1 VVNDL
6 AQVKVARMLA
16 PLDDPMMRELVA
28 AIGSVERLAAASPG
42 FVWRLADEGGHGVC
56 VQPEEGG
63 PVFVNV
69 TLWRDYDSLHVF
81 TYRSPHAD
89 QLKRRS
95 RWFAATPQPSTA
107 LWWVPAGARPTLGD
121 ALKRLNPPAQVRPDA
136 EGLLPAAAVRPLRTA
151 LCAQA
156 SSARPCGRSS
166 GGGGQPPRRPAA
178 GAHRPST
185 SSASRSRW

>member
-1 VVNDL
+1 MSGARTKLGHRPALIDQSAGRRGSIAPMIDVVHHL
-6 AQVKVARMLA
+6 AQVNVSRMLT

-28 AIGSVERLAAASPG
+28 AIEPVERLAAASPG

-56 VQPEEGG
+56 VQSEEGG

-95 RWFAATPQPSTA
+95 RWFAATRQPSSA
-107 LWWVPAGARPTLGD
+107 LWWVPGGTRPTLD
-121 ALKRLNPPAQVRPDA
+121 EALMRLNVLRMYGPTPRAFSLRRRFDPHGRP
-136 EGLLPAAAVRPLRTA
+136 
-151 LCAQA
+151 
-156 SSARPCGRSS
+156 SAR
-166 GGGGQPPRRPAA
+166 RRP
-178 GAHRPST
+178 
-185 SSASRSRW
+185 